1 MKRIIKS
8 TICIT
13 SFIMLLAGCGSS
25 KGYTTDTAIAYST
38 EASDMEASYGSE
50 LFDMVAVETEAKYT
64 NESPEETTSSSEI
77 QENVQIN
84 QEQKLIRT
92 VSIGAETEY
101 FEDAINEIDMV
112 CHQLNGY
119 VGNSNLYNQTNYRSY
134 SIELRIPR
142 ENLDEFLNC
151 LSNMGKMK
159 ILHKQVSA
167 EDITLDYYDSLEHK
181 KSLEVERDR
190 ILELMEQADSLE
202 YVVELEDKLCDLRYQ
217 INSYESSLRRMDNK
231 VNYSTVNVNID
242 EVRQLTV
249 EKDATVGERISS
261 GLQKNLRNMK
271 NIGTDFFVWF
281 ITALPM
287 LVIIAAFVVIMIVII
302 RKINRK
308 NGKANDKKVNT
319 TDLDTSNNIEEKE
332 NR

>member
-13 SFIMLLAGCGSS
+13 TFIMLLAGCGDS
-25 KGYTTDTAIAYST
+25 KGYVTDTEAAYST
-38 EASDMEASYGSE
+38 EANGMEASYDSG
-50 LFDMVAVETEAKYT
+50 LFDMVEVEEEAKYT
-64 NESPEETTSSSEI
+64 NGSAEETTSSSEI

-101 FEDAINEIDMV
+101 FEDTINEIDVV

-134 SIELRIPR
+134 SIELRIPQ
-142 ENLDEFLNC
+142 ENLDEFLNR
-151 LSNMGKMK
+151 LSNMGMMK
-159 ILHKQVSA
+159 ILHKQVNA

-202 YVVELEDKLCDLRYQ
+202 YVVVLEDKLCDLRYQ

-231 VNYSTVNVNID
+231 VNYSTVNINID
-242 EVRQLTV
+242 EVRHLTV

-261 GLQKNLRNMK
+261 GLQNNLRNIK
-271 NIGTDFFVWF
+271 NTGTDFFVWF

-287 LVIIAAFVVIMIVII
+287 LLIIAVFVVLLIVMI

-308 NGKANDKKVNT
+308 NGKAKDKKVNT
-319 TDLDTSNNIEEKE
+319 SDLDNSYTIEEKE